1 MGAPEEARATGHGER
16 VGRDCL
22 RQRLWQLFAYC
33 LRRAVV
39 TTNLF
44 LPRHLFKHHSTSAQI
59 HDPVLSS
66 LPSEPFPSPQPTSK
80 ANDNSSP
87 ASSPSTSAPAHRP
100 ATITMALDN
109 YYHNKIEA
117 MKLEI
122 LKGQAVLRRLEAQ
135 RNDYNSRVRLLRE
148 ELGLLQQPGS
158 YVGEVVKVMSTKKVL
173 VKVHP
178 EGKYGMSHLQTWSH
192 LPNCTPNTQAD
203 MKAGQH
209 TNGKQCHS
217 RRCRRLRRH
226 HQAHRRKTSHP
237 PLRLL

>member
-1 MGAPEEARATGHGER
+1 MGPEARATSGDGRR

-22 RQRLWQLFAYC
+22 RQRLWQLFTFC
-33 LRRAVV
+33 LRRIV
-39 TTNLF
+39 TTDIFISIKQHNKSPAQLDHPAPEPPKEEPNPSPTEDDDEP
-44 LPRHLFKHHSTSAQI
+44 PRS
-59 HDPVLSS
+59 SS
-66 LPSEPFPSPQPTSK
+66 L
-80 ANDNSSP
+80 
-87 ASSPSTSAPAHRP
+87 STSAPAKPTP
-100 ATITMALDN
+100 APRAASITMALDN

-178 EGKYGMSHLQTWSH
+178 EGKYGMSFFTI
-192 LPNCTPNTQAD
+192 
-203 MKAGQH
+203 
-209 TNGKQCHS
+209 
-217 RRCRRLRRH
+217 
-226 HQAHRRKTSHP
+226 
-237 PLRLL
+237 